1 LEQQVLVD
9 LAHQAGPLVEIQYLA
24 QSQQLVADVVVCKPT
39 TLVVLVVLAVAVA
52 VATVEAFKLT
62 LVAHELHLQF
72 KVLLVVVVVTQVAL
86 HLVVAAVVELAQQEL
101 TGAMKSAVMVE
112 MD

>member
-1 LEQQVLVD
+1 MLVD
-9 LAHQAGPLVEIQYLA
+9 LVHQVGPLVEIQYLV

-39 TLVVLVVLAVAVA
+39 TLVVQVVLAVAVA

-72 KVLLVVVVVTQVAL
+72 KVLLVVVVVTQVL
-86 HLVVAAVVELAQQEL
+86 SHLVAAAVVELAQQEL
-101 TGAMKSAVMVE
+101 TGVMKLVEMVE
-112 MD
+112 LA